1 MPHCSKMFDAQFMV
15 AAEVKD
21 FDKLSRSIAAISQG
35 SQ

>member
-1 MPHCSKMFDAQFMV
+1 MFNAKFMV
-15 AAEVKD
+15 IAEAKD